1 MRRSTVI
8 CLVLMLSAASVV
20 LMTPG
25 SDASTGIP
33 VDGGNT
39 AWVAVCTALVFIM
52 TPGVALFYGGMLR
65 KQSMTSIMAQTL
77 IVTAIMTLSWVAVGY
92 SLAFGGDGLI
102 VGGLDE
108 VLLNGIAYDDV
119 LEGGIPELEF
129 VMFQCAFA
137 LITAGIVIGGCAERI
152 HFKAIALFLVIWSV
166 VVYAPMAHWV
176 WGGGFF
182 DEYFTVRDFAGG
194 TVVHICAATTS
205 LALALFVGRRGD
217 RVIKDRAHNLP
228 LVFIGFALLW
238 FGWIGFNGG
247 SGLAADGIAT
257 NAILVTQLSMAT
269 SMAVWALIQYFH
281 VGHVGVLGLISGGVA
296 GLVAI
301 TPAAGYVTASSAII
315 IGAVGAPICYFGVLF
330 MRRRSGIDDALD
342 VFGVHGL
349 GGIWG
354 SVATGIFALE
364 SMGGAAGLIEGSVDL
379 FVGQIVA
386 AVITLV
392 YCFAVSYALIFL
404 VSMITPVRLSEDEE
418 AIGADIMEHG
428 EPSYII

>member
-1 MRRSTVI
+1 MRIVTKTMVMTMA
-8 CLVLMLSAASVV
+8 VLALIVCAS
-20 LMTPG
+20 PG
-25 SDASTGIP
+25 SDAASVPI
-33 VDGGNT
+33 DGGST

-77 IVTAIMTLSWVAVGY
+77 VVVAIMTISWVVVGY
-92 SLAFGGDGLI
+92 TLAFGGDGTF
-102 VGGLDE
+102 VGGMDHA
-108 VLLNGIAYDDV
+108 LLNGISYDDV
-119 LEGGIPELEF
+119 MDSGIPELEF

-137 LITAGIVIGGCAERI
+137 LITAGIVVGACAERMR
-152 HFKAIALFLVIWSV
+152 FKAIALFLIVWSV
-166 VVYAPMAHWV
+166 AVYAPMAHWV

-194 TVVHICAATTS
+194 TVVHICAATTG
-205 LALALFVGRRGD
+205 LALALFVGKRSD

-228 LVFIGFALLW
+228 LVFLGFALLW
-238 FGWIGFNGG
+238 FGWLGFNGG
-247 SGLAADGIAT
+247 SGLAADGIAA
-257 NAILVTQLSMAT
+257 NAILVTQLSMAV

-301 TPAAGYVTASSAII
+301 TPAAGYVTASSAIV
-315 IGAVGAPICYFGVLF
+315 IGAVSAPICYFGVLF
-330 MRRRSGIDDALD
+330 MRRKSGIDDALD

-364 SMGGAAGLIEGSVDL
+364 SMGGAAGLIDGGTDL
-379 FVGQIVA
+379 FVGQVVA
-386 AVITLV
+386 AAITLA
-392 YCFAVSYALIFL
+392 YCFAVSFSIIFL
-404 VSMITPVRLSEDEE
+404 ISRFMTVRLSEDEE

>member
-1 MRRSTVI
+1 
-8 CLVLMLSAASVV
+8 
-20 LMTPG
+20 
-25 SDASTGIP
+25 
-33 VDGGNT
+33 
-39 AWVAVCTALVFIM
+39 
-52 TPGVALFYGGMLR
+52 
-65 KQSMTSIMAQTL
+65 MAQTL
-77 IVTAIMTLSWVAVGY
+77 VVVAIMTLSWAIVGY
-92 SLAFGGDGLI
+92 TLAFGGDGTI
-102 VGGLDE
+102 IGSFDHVI
-108 VLLNGIAYDDV
+108 LNGIGYDDV
-119 LEGGIPELEF
+119 MDGGIPELEF

-137 LITAGIVIGGCAERI
+137 LITAGIVIGACAERI
-152 HFKAIALFLVIWSV
+152 HFKAIALFLIIWSV

-176 WGGGFF
+176 WGGGLF
-182 DEYFTVRDFAGG
+182 DEYFTVLDFAGG
-194 TVVHICAATTS
+194 TVVHICAATTG
-205 LALALFVGRRGD
+205 LALAVFVGRRGD

-228 LVFIGFALLW
+228 LVFIGFTLLW
-238 FGWIGFNGG
+238 FGWLGFNGG

-269 SMAVWALIQYFH
+269 AMAVWALIQYFH
-281 VGHVGVLGLISGGVA
+281 TGHVGVLGLISGGVA

-315 IGAVGAPICYFGVLF
+315 IGAVCAPICYFGVLF
-330 MRRRSGIDDALD
+330 MRRKSGIDDALD

-364 SMGGAAGLIEGSVDL
+364 SMGGAAGLIEGGTDL

-386 AVITLV
+386 VIITLV
-392 YCFAVSYALIFL
+392 YCFAMSYVIIFL
-404 VSMITPVRLSEDEE
+404 VSKVTPVRLSEDEE